1 MLVRIR
7 LEQAP
12 LGSTRAIRFFH
23 DGEHTLACE
32 LAGLTVVRTRAGADV
47 EVGDADS
54 YLVGKVGCGGLLRG
68 RRSSALLRSRALHR
82 AVGRIAQVNP
92 ASTGF
97 ELAPAVRDLGD
108 GEYALAG
115 LTPYRAV
122 HGRQTA
128 VVQVI
133 DQDAHLERCRRE
145 SRIAAGIRLSC
156 RRMDDDLFQEEVDK
170 EEVLAEA
177 KEKYGSRGKAQAERI
192 YQQTQALF
200 AGGQLSEE
208 DRSAFRDLMIDLF
221 FETKEEAKKYT
232 PKKFRSENS
241 AV

>member
-1 MLVRIR
+1 MSNQEKKPTRSRDFDTEVILGPDATIGDKLKALR
-7 LEQAP
+7 LSKKITLAA
-12 LGSTRAIRFFH
+12 LSRSSGLSDRAIRYIENNERQPGI
-23 DGEHTLACE
+23 DAIKKLSAA
-32 LAGLTVVRTRAGADV
+32 LDV
-47 EVGDADS
+47 STS
-54 YLVGKVGCGGLLRG
+54 Y
-68 RRSSALLRSRALHR
+68 
-82 AVGRIAQVNP
+82 
-92 ASTGF
+92 F
-97 ELAPAVRDLGD
+97 
-108 GEYALAG
+108 
-115 LTPYRAV
+115 
-122 HGRQTA
+122 
-128 VVQVI
+128 
-133 DQDAHLERCRRE
+133 
-145 SRIAAGIRLSC
+145 
-156 RRMDDDLFQEEVDK
+156 MDDDLFQEEVDK

>member
-1 MLVRIR
+1 MSNQEKKSTRSRDFDAEVILGPDATIGDKLKALR
-7 LEQAP
+7 LSKKITLAA
-12 LGSTRAIRFFH
+12 LSRSSGLSDRAIRYIENNERQPGV
-23 DGEHTLACE
+23 DAIKKLSAA
-32 LAGLTVVRTRAGADV
+32 LDV
-47 EVGDADS
+47 STS
-54 YLVGKVGCGGLLRG
+54 Y
-68 RRSSALLRSRALHR
+68 
-82 AVGRIAQVNP
+82 
-92 ASTGF
+92 F
-97 ELAPAVRDLGD
+97 
-108 GEYALAG
+108 
-115 LTPYRAV
+115 
-122 HGRQTA
+122 
-128 VVQVI
+128 
-133 DQDAHLERCRRE
+133 
-145 SRIAAGIRLSC
+145 
-156 RRMDDDLFQEEVDK
+156 MDDDLFQEEVDK

>member
-1 MLVRIR
+1 MSNQEKKPTRSRDFDAEVILGPDATIGDKLKALR
-7 LEQAP
+7 LSKKITLAA
-12 LGSTRAIRFFH
+12 LSRSSGLSDRAIRYIENNERQPGI
-23 DGEHTLACE
+23 DAIKKLSAA
-32 LAGLTVVRTRAGADV
+32 LDV
-47 EVGDADS
+47 STS
-54 YLVGKVGCGGLLRG
+54 Y
-68 RRSSALLRSRALHR
+68 
-82 AVGRIAQVNP
+82 
-92 ASTGF
+92 F
-97 ELAPAVRDLGD
+97 
-108 GEYALAG
+108 
-115 LTPYRAV
+115 
-122 HGRQTA
+122 
-128 VVQVI
+128 
-133 DQDAHLERCRRE
+133 
-145 SRIAAGIRLSC
+145 
-156 RRMDDDLFQEEVDK
+156 MDYDLFQEEVDK

>member
-1 MLVRIR
+1 MSKKITLAALSRSSG
-7 LEQAP
+7 L
-12 LGSTRAIRFFH
+12 SDRAIRYIENNERQPGI
-23 DGEHTLACE
+23 DAIKKLSAA
-32 LAGLTVVRTRAGADV
+32 LDV
-47 EVGDADS
+47 STS
-54 YLVGKVGCGGLLRG
+54 Y
-68 RRSSALLRSRALHR
+68 
-82 AVGRIAQVNP
+82 
-92 ASTGF
+92 F
-97 ELAPAVRDLGD
+97 
-108 GEYALAG
+108 
-115 LTPYRAV
+115 
-122 HGRQTA
+122 
-128 VVQVI
+128 
-133 DQDAHLERCRRE
+133 
-145 SRIAAGIRLSC
+145 
-156 RRMDDDLFQEEVDK
+156 MDDDLFQEEVDK